1 MALEPGLGEQAF
13 AELLRRYPDDG
24 IVFYERGE
32 AFEYSEDLQRA
43 REDYERAEELLPL
56 PHWKTIAR
64 MAIQRVTV
72 PESFK
77 TAPPQWLAFHDV
89 HETPEAPP

>member
-1 MALEPGLGEQAF
+1 
-13 AELLRRYPDDG
+13 
-24 IVFYERGE
+24 
-32 AFEYSEDLQRA
+32 
-43 REDYERAEELLPL
+43 L